1 MASILLFTDF
11 GTSGPYLGQVQA
23 VLAEYAPSIPSF
35 LLLADAPMFKPRA
48 AGYLLA
54 GLLPKL
60 PPGSVVLSVVDPG
73 VGTSRR
79 ALAMV
84 VDGRWLIGP
93 DNGLLDVS
101 FARGV
106 AARVWEIVW
115 RPKAL
120 SATFQGRDL
129 FAPVAGTVA
138 RKGELPADWVRPM
151 PHEVTDPGDL
161 WEIVYVDHY
170 GNAMTGI
177 RPSSLVSNARL
188 CAEGAAFR
196 PARTFADVGIG
207 ERLWFENSNGL
218 VELAVNQGNAAQT
231 CGLAIGSRIEAV
243 SAG

>member
-23 VLAEYAPSIPSF
+23 VLAEYAPSIPSY
-35 LLLADAPMFKPRA
+35 LLLADAPMFKPKA

-84 VDGRWLIGP
+84 VDGRWIIGP
-93 DNGLLDVS
+93 DNGLLDLS
-101 FARGV
+101 FARGG

-115 RPKAL
+115 RPEAL
-120 SATFQGRDL
+120 SATFHGRDL

-138 RKGELPADWVRPM
+138 RTGDLPAGWARPLA
-151 PHEVTDPGDL
+151 HEVADPGDL

-177 RPSSLVSNARL
+177 RPSSLVSYARL
-188 CAEGAAFR
+188 CAEGVTFR
-196 PARTFADVGIG
+196 PARTFADVGVG
-207 ERLWFENSNGL
+207 ERLWLENSNGL
-218 VELAVNQGNAAQT
+218 VELAVNQGNAAQM
-231 CGLAIGSRIEAV
+231 CGLAIGSPIEVV